1 MTTRLR
7 AVYQNS
13 GFLLFASFECFYHS
27 LVPMRTR
34 HHEQFCSH
42 LPVELINH
50 ILSFVGSKATLA
62 NAALCS
68 KQWHDIAIA
77 HLCRC
82 VSIPKAREDSDMD
95 FLGQSL
101 VRMLL
106 LLRKPL
112 LAKLVRHFHIRP
124 GLLELTACDLHARL
138 EKTLREM
145 SELTGNVGYEIKEG
159 IAGLSRNELEHAGW
173 RVEATVEDSLTA
185 VLLPRLLNLEKLDI
199 ETGATPPS
207 EFWVGRVVRRAGLRE
222 AAFGDAGVLAKL
234 RSFLWA
240 HEHGQTGGTLT
251 EVGFVLPGLQNM
263 FFHRIGTEAGDGSDE
278 RLARV
283 QPRSSACTHLEL
295 KDCRFHDAALL
306 RMVAIPRALKPFIY
320 ELGCGSIAKCRISFL
335 AIRNALDMHKETLEN
350 IWITYPHSGIKFYRD
365 ADPSSG
371 MKSLSH
377 FPGLKRL
384 RIAPD
389 FIFGYELTATHAK
402 EVKAAS
408 RFLAPVSGGA
418 AYRPRR

>member
-1 MTTRLR
+1 
-7 AVYQNS
+7 
-13 GFLLFASFECFYHS
+13 
-27 LVPMRTR
+27 
-34 HHEQFCSH
+34 
-42 LPVELINH
+42 
-50 ILSFVGSKATLA
+50 
-62 NAALCS
+62 
-68 KQWHDIAIA
+68 
-77 HLCRC
+77 
-82 VSIPKAREDSDMD
+82 MD

-402 EVKAAS
+402 EGDVRGRREDFEERKERGWGMDGEFEWAPCSSATNAAPPYNEVVYEEGTWTEKKTGWCCDEWTTLLNVYGKRKDREEGEHEGEEMDDVEDEDGYDTEERGETGS
-408 RFLAPVSGGA
+408 PNTERSV
-418 AYRPRR
+418 